1 MEERRTE
8 RERRKQERRE
18 QEKEFRKQ
26 QRERRFMSEVLSE
39 VPQAHFYNT
48 GETSDCS
55 SLLIKPV
62 YNHHLLTDYRDFP
75 DILEE
80 DASMEGNSQN
90 AANPNHNNT
99 GVDAEDDD
107 AIRLAESL
115 RKMADLEADRPLW
128 EAAKKERE
136 ACERAQ
142 EEQRRA
148 KSESR
153 KAQQREK
160 ERVESEERLSQEQD
174 QNRRREEI
182 NYQERKR
189 LDRERRARYDQWNS
203 GAWTTYRALE
213 RYRIVCQYFD
223 ETKFSETYP
232 LTFHDIPWP
241 TLQSP
246 LINSPQD
253 ITWEA
258 VQGFF
263 MVAKTIIRG
272 QAYRDFLKSSVSR
285 FHTDRWRSRKLLES
299 IVNMEEKDCVEVG
312 EYHNLIPHA
321 LLLS

>member
-1 MEERRTE
+1 
-8 RERRKQERRE
+8 
-18 QEKEFRKQ
+18 
-26 QRERRFMSEVLSE
+26 MSEVLSE
-39 VPQAHFYNT
+39 VPQARFYNT
-48 GETSDCS
+48 GETSDCFAV
-55 SLLIKPV
+55 SLYRSKPFMMI
-62 YNHHLLTDYRDFP
+62 HLMIDYHDFP

-90 AANPNHNNT
+90 AGANTNHDNT
-99 GVDAEDDD
+99 GVDTEDED
-107 AIRLAESL
+107 ATRLAESL

-128 EAAKKERE
+128 EAAKKKRE

-148 KSESR
+148 KSETR
-153 KAQQREK
+153 KAQQRGK
-160 ERVESEERLSQEQD
+160 ERDEGEERLSQEQD
-174 QNRRREEI
+174 QNRRREET

-213 RYRIVCQYFD
+213 RYRLVCQYFD

-246 LINSPQD
+246 FKNSPQD
-253 ITWEA
+253 MTWEA

-285 FHTDRWRSRKLLES
+285 FHTDRWRSRKLLEA
-299 IVNMEEKDCVEVG
+299 IVNVEERDCVEVG
-312 EYHNLIPHA
+312 EYQNFISLTI
-321 LLLS
+321 LFFIKKTNSFSQYSC